1 MKLWTIQNEA
11 VYESFKETGIIGAMI
26 DKKIVQIKKSIEN
39 WEYRLLG
46 SFGVDPCKCPK
57 CGGKMRFNDIVYP
70 RYGSMREYF
79 KDKFIS
85 EGKEKLENILE
96 MYVIAKGVLYGKIKP
111 TTT

>member
-1 MKLWTIQNEA
+1 MVRYFGLYSRRCKDKDQFI
-11 VYESFKETGIIGAMI
+11 KMI
-26 DKKIVQIKKSIEN
+26 DKKIVQIKKSIEK
-39 WEYRLLG
+39 WEYRILA

-79 KDKFIS
+79 KNKFIN
-85 EGKEKLENILE
+85 EGKEKLENILGI
-96 MYVIAKGVLYGKIKP
+96 YAIAKGVLYGKIKP